1 MARSISP
8 TRINTAMS
16 AVAINHKRFS
26 TSTESS
32 DSFSTHQREAVE
44 AKLYY
49 MRDVC
54 DPEEFQMLVDQELE
68 RANMKTTHSTDDKTI
83 QNVAE
88 KVKNKLK
95 KIICVRIA
103 H

>member
-1 MARSISP
+1 
-8 TRINTAMS
+8 
-16 AVAINHKRFS
+16 
-26 TSTESS
+26 
-32 DSFSTHQREAVE
+32 
-44 AKLYY
+44 

-68 RANMKTTHSTDDKTI
+68 QANMKTTHSTDDKTI

-95 KIICVRIA
+95 KILCVRIA